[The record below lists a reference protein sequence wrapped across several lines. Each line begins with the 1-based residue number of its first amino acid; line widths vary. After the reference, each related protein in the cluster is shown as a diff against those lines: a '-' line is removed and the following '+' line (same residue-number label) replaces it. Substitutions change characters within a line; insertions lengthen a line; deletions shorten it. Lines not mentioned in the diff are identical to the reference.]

1 MTAKVMILIL
11 ETTTTKKMG
20 QRRTKWMSWKTA
32 LTTVDL
38 LLIDLCNDLLTGVD
52 EIISSLTV
60 FIVWCWAS
68 GWVSL

>member
-11 ETTTTKKMG
+11 ETTTTMKKTG

-38 LLIDLCNDLLTGVD
+38 LLIYLCNDLLTGFV

-60 FIVWCWAS
+60 FTCVLTYW
-68 GWVSL
+68 L